1 MAYRE
6 VGEKD
11 SARKALKLAVSS
23 SQSFTGKDEAHKAL
37 AGLD

>member
-6 VGEKD
+6 TGDKD
-11 SARKALKLAVSS
+11 SAKKALKLAVSLP
-23 SQSFTGKDEAHKAL
+23 QSFTGKDEAHKAL